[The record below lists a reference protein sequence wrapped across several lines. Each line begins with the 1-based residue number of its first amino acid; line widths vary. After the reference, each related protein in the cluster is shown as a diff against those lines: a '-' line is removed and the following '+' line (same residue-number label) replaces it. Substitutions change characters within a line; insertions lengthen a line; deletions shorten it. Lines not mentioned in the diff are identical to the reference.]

1 MPVSEIFGM
10 RSSGMGW
17 GEIKKALS
25 QAPPTDQDKGK
36 PDKGKP
42 KKKDH

>member
-1 MPVSEIFGM
+1 
-10 RSSGMGW
+10 MGW

-25 QAPPTDQDKGK
+25 QAPPIDPDKGK